1 MLSDAHRCK
10 VMMVTTPAMTPVS
23 ETAEAAD
30 DIVES
35 VHVNLTPIVVNKCEA
50 LVPAIDITH
59 LSADMREAY
68 QYARDKLSAQ
78 EDALAVLNDS
88 LELPQLHLSR
98 HRLNGAELIE
108 AISGELSTAIAG
120 LS

>member
-1 MLSDAHRCK
+1 
-10 VMMVTTPAMTPVS
+10 MMVTTPAITPVT

-35 VHVNLTPIVVNKCEA
+35 VHVHLTPIVVNKCEA
-50 LVPAIDITH
+50 FVPAIDVTH

-68 QYARDKLSAQ
+68 QYARDKQSAQ
-78 EDALAVLNDS
+78 EDSLAVLSDS
-88 LELPQLHLSR
+88 IELPQMHVSR
-98 HRLNGAELIE
+98 QRLNGAELID
-108 AISGELSTAIAG
+108 AISVDLSNAIAD